1 MPIPFPADLP
11 DPGTELGSPALQ
23 EDSLPTEL
31 SGKPRTLIA
40 TLVNQVS
47 LFTGVNHMLFIH
59 LFIQQT
65 FIGCIQCQIGSILG
79 AGDTEIDKAD
89 EPSTLYS
96 SGGAHTI
103 RKQINN
109 LYWEVIFL

>member
-11 DPGTELGSPALQ
+11 DPGIELESPALQ

-31 SGKPRTLIA
+31 SGKPNTLIA

-59 LFIQQT
+59 LFIQQI
-65 FIGCIQCQIGSILG
+65 FIECIQCQIDTIIG

-89 EPSTLYS
+89 ECSTLYS
-96 SGGAHTI
+96 SRGTQTI
-103 RKQINN
+103 RKQINT
-109 LYWEVIFL
+109 

>member
-23 EDSLPTEL
+23 DSLPTEL
-31 SGKPRTLIA
+31 SGKPRTLTA
-40 TLVNQVS
+40 TLLNQVS

-65 FIGCIQCQIGSILG
+65 FIECIKCQIGTILC

-89 EPSTLYS
+89 EPSILYS
-96 SGGAHTI
+96 SAGVGGWGEGHI
-103 RKQINN
+103 P
-109 LYWEVIFL
+109 